1 MPAIGHLASA
11 RSKGFD
17 GLLCVNAP
25 NVIVES
31 VKWAEKGKAF
41 VVRLYEAG
49 RTGCAVR
56 VKFNTKVR
64 SVSETNMLEEEPKK
78 LDLRKDAVAFSLR
91 PFEIKTLLCRI

>member
-1 MPAIGHLASA
+1 M
-11 RSKGFD
+11 
-17 GLLCVNAP
+17 LCVNAP

-64 SVSETNMLEEEPKK
+64 SVSETNMLEEKQKE
-78 LDLRKDAVAFSLR
+78 LGIRKDAVAFNLR
-91 PFEIKTLLCRI
+91 PSEIRTLLCRI